1 MCDKNLKPQIK
12 KESWKKW
19 KSSLFKE
26 MIKILSTQIFAFDQL
41 MLFYVTTKSSFISSV
56 ATIRIQVYFD
66 NGMMSM

>member
-56 ATIRIQVYFD
+56 AIIRIQVYFD